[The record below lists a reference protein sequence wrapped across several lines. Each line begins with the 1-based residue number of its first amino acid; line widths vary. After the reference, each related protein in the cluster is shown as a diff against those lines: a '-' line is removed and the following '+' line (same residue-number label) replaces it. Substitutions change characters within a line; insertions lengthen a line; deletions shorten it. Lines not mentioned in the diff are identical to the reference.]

1 MKLKSYEKIREQIY
15 SDRLPN
21 GMPVFVVPKRGYNKS
36 YAFFA
41 TDYGSVDRRFKYG
54 GKWLDTPEGVAH
66 FLEHKMFD
74 TEDGNALT
82 SLSANGASPNAFTS
96 SDITAYHFESTEKFE
111 ENLEILLSFV
121 SIPWFTPESV
131 QKEQGIIAQEIR
143 MTEDSPDH
151 AVYYGLMKAL
161 FRHNPIRDSIAGT
174 VDSIAGITSDTL
186 YDCHR
191 VFYNPSNMALCVTG
205 DVDPERIVSIAAR
218 TLPRESGERPRRD
231 YGPDEDKAPA
241 GGGTT
246 SSMEVSRPIFLLG
259 AKADGATSGRDFLRR
274 NLTGSLALGLLAG
287 NSSPLYMRLYEEGLI
302 DSDFSAAFET
312 SAGVAYSMAGG
323 GSREPEAVFAEFK
336 KEADALG
343 ADGPDAELFSR
354 VKKAYT
360 GGLLRALNSFDSIC
374 YNCVSGYFRGYDAF
388 ESADVLESVTADDV
402 REFIRVNLAPDNM
415 AMSTI
420 TPKQEAAN

>member
-1 MKLKSYEKIREQIY
+1 MKLKSYETIREQVY
-15 SDRLPN
+15 SDKLSN
-21 GMPVFVVPKRGYNKS
+21 GLPVFVVPKRGYNKS

-54 GKWLDTPEGVAH
+54 GKWLDTPAGVAH

-121 SIPWFTPESV
+121 SVPWFTPESV

-161 FRHNPIRDSIAGT
+161 FRHNPIRDSVAGT
-174 VDSIAGITSDTL
+174 VESIAEITADTL
-186 YDCHR
+186 YNCHK

-205 DVDPERIVSIAAR
+205 DVDPERIVSIAGR
-218 TLPRESGERPRRD
+218 VLPKEPGERPSRD
-231 YGPDEDKAPA
+231 YGPDDTKALA
-241 GGGTT
+241 AEETA
-246 SSMEVSRPIFLLG
+246 SAMEVGQPIFLIG
-259 AKADGATSGRDFLRR
+259 AKAGAGLSGRELLRR
-274 NLTGSLALGLLAG
+274 ELTASLALGLLAG
-287 NSSPLYMRLYEEGLI
+287 RSSPLYMRLYEAGLI
-302 DSDFSAAFET
+302 DSDFAAAFEY
-312 SAGVAYSMAGG
+312 SAGVAYSMTG
-323 GSREPEAVFAEFK
+323 GSSRDPAAVFEEFK
-336 KEADALG
+336 KEASALG
-343 ADGPDAELFSR
+343 ANGPDPELFTR
-354 VKKAYT
+354 VKKAAA
-360 GGLLRALNSFDSIC
+360 GSLLRVLNSFDRIC
-374 YNCVSGYFRGYDAF
+374 YNYVSGYFRGFDAF
-388 ESADVLESVTADDV
+388 ESSDILASITADDISDFV
-402 REFIRVNLAPDNM
+402 RSDLSPDNM
-415 AMSTI
+415 AISTI